1 VTGIDGGS
9 AAGALPP
16 GRLSAGRIDPPSA
29 RLAAAPPDNGSPAIP
44 AQLQPDDT
52 ASPSEPIS
60 VTTGPASGVTGP
72 PKVVARNRL
81 TWRDKLIRDRSLLLM
96 TLPAI
101 VLTAVFAYGPMFGS
115 VMAFQDYSI
124 WSGFWHSPISSP
136 AGFGNFQR
144 LFHDPIFWHAF
155 SNTLVI
161 SAVQLILYFPVPIAL
176 ALLLNSVLSSK
187 VRSTVQA
194 IVYLPHFFSWVL
206 VITIFQQML
215 GGAGVLN
222 TYLRQHH
229 LGTWDVMTSPALFK
243 YLVTA
248 QAVWKEAGWGI
259 IVFLAAL
266 AAIDQ
271 TLYEAA
277 AADGAGRWRRLWH
290 ITLPGMR
297 GVIVLMLVL
306 RLGNALT
313 VGFEQMLIQRVAVG
327 RDASEVLD
335 TFSYY
340 YGVVN
345 NNLSYGAAAGLFKGV
360 MSLILILAANKLAHM
375 FGEDG
380 LYRK

>member
-1 VTGIDGGS
+1 
-9 AAGALPP
+9 
-16 GRLSAGRIDPPSA
+16 
-29 RLAAAPPDNGSPAIP
+29 
-44 AQLQPDDT
+44 
-52 ASPSEPIS
+52 
-60 VTTGPASGVTGP
+60 
-72 PKVVARNRL
+72 
-81 TWRDKLIRDRSLLLM
+81 
-96 TLPAI
+96 
-101 VLTAVFAYGPMFGS
+101 MFGS
-115 VMAFQDYSI
+115 VMAFQNYSVYV
-124 WSGFWHSPISSP
+124 GFWHS
-136 AGFGNFQR
+136 AFTGLDNFQR
-144 LFHDPIFWHAF
+144 LLSDTIFWHAVT
-155 SNTLVI
+155 NTLVI
-161 SAVQLILYFPVPIAL
+161 SAVQLVLYFPIPIAL
-176 ALLLNSVLSSK
+176 ALVLNSLLSAK
-187 VRSTVQA
+187 VRGVVQA
-194 IVYLPHFFSWVL
+194 VVYLPHFFSWVL
-206 VITIFQQML
+206 VVTIFQQML

-222 TYLRQHH
+222 SLLRKH
-229 LGTWDVMTSPALFK
+229 GMATWDVMTNPGTFK

-271 TLYEAA
+271 ALYEAA

-335 TFSYY
+335 TFAYY

-345 NNLSYGAAAGLFKGV
+345 NNFSYGAAAGLFKGV
-360 MSLILILAANKLAHM
+360 LSLILILAANKLAHQ